1 MANTREIQSRMKSI
15 QDTMKI
21 TNAMYTLSSSKLKK
35 ARKTLTDTEPYFYS
49 LQQMISRILRH
60 IPEMDNPY
68 FDARPQIKPEDRK
81 IGYIVVSADKGL
93 AGAYNHNVF
102 KLVEEQLEKPGTP
115 LLFVVGVLGRQYFA
129 KKGIPVE
136 EQFHYTVQNPNMS
149 RARIISEMIL
159 DYYLTGKLDEYLK
172 EIGDTAQE
180 MFDRLVE
187 QMKKAEG
194 VTERLK
200 TENQM
205 EWVGRMNSI
214 CSRAEE
220 VVLSE
225 LVYC

>member
-1 MANTREIQSRMKSI
+1 MYNRFAEKRRRYLREYRDGI
-15 QDTMKI
+15 
-21 TNAMYTLSSSKLKK
+21 YTWML
-35 ARKTLTDTEPYFYS
+35 
-49 LQQMISRILRH
+49 
-60 IPEMDNPY
+60 
-68 FDARPQIKPEDRK
+68 
-81 IGYIVVSADKGL
+81 
-93 AGAYNHNVF
+93 
-102 KLVEEQLEKPGTP
+102 
-115 LLFVVGVLGRQYFA
+115 
-129 KKGIPVE
+129 
-136 EQFHYTVQNPNMS
+136 
-149 RARIISEMIL
+149 
-159 DYYLTGKLDEYLK
+159 LTGKLDEHLK

-180 MFDRLVE
+180 MFDQLVE

>member
-1 MANTREIQSRMKSI
+1 MYNRFTEKRRRYLREYGDGI
-15 QDTMKI
+15 
-21 TNAMYTLSSSKLKK
+21 YTGML
-35 ARKTLTDTEPYFYS
+35 LTV
-49 LQQMISRILRH
+49 
-60 IPEMDNPY
+60 N
-68 FDARPQIKPEDRK
+68 
-81 IGYIVVSADKGL
+81 
-93 AGAYNHNVF
+93 
-102 KLVEEQLEKPGTP
+102 
-115 LLFVVGVLGRQYFA
+115 
-129 KKGIPVE
+129 
-136 EQFHYTVQNPNMS
+136 
-149 RARIISEMIL
+149 L
-159 DYYLTGKLDEYLK
+159 DDHLK

-180 MFDRLVE
+180 MFDQLVE